1 MWVKVFCSVVP
12 NPSGWLQQVDSS
24 DADWGSLRPL
34 GSEGDSMSRLLWLG
48 IGAAGGIYTYRRGQR
63 VWDRAK
69 ERGWGGSATLVA
81 SATMSAIQT
90 VRVGML
96 EQQLASAQ
104 SANAATNSGDL
115 NRLAAT
121 DDAAA
126 PELVPPSR
134 SYQSRRTVTLG

>member
-1 MWVKVFCSVVP
+1 M
-12 NPSGWLQQVDSS
+12 
-24 DADWGSLRPL
+24 
-34 GSEGDSMSRLLWLG
+34 G

-96 EQQLASAQ
+96 EQQLAAAQ
-104 SANAATNSGDL
+104 SANAATGSQANGRREVEREASPAD
-115 NRLAAT
+115 
-121 DDAAA
+121 
-126 PELVPPSR
+126 LVPPSR
-134 SYQSRRTVTLG
+134 SYQSRRAVTLG

>member
-1 MWVKVFCSVVP
+1 M
-12 NPSGWLQQVDSS
+12 
-24 DADWGSLRPL
+24 
-34 GSEGDSMSRLLWLG
+34 G

-104 SANAATNSGDL
+104 SANAATGPQESVRREVEREASPAD
-115 NRLAAT
+115 
-121 DDAAA
+121 
-126 PELVPPSR
+126 LVPPSR
-134 SYQSRRTVTLG
+134 SYQSRRAVTLG